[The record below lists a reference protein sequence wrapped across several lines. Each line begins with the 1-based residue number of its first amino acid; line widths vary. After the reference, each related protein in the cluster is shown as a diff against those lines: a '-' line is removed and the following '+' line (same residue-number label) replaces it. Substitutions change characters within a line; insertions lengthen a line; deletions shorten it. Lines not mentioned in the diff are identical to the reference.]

1 MERNRTY
8 LKFVNVFRP
17 QFIQLIRPQIINMA
31 SKQRRP
37 VLFKVVNSTSLS
49 AALINHRPLPLQM
62 LSEIKSTK
70 MYKRLKVLDSDS
82 Q

>member
-1 MERNRTY
+1 MERNQTY

-37 VLFKVVNSTSLS
+37 
-49 AALINHRPLPLQM
+49 
-62 LSEIKSTK
+62 
-70 MYKRLKVLDSDS
+70 
-82 Q
+82 